1 MTRTTE
7 RLRNFLQYTAVQLIN
22 QPERAELRVAE
33 PEPGKLRFRLILTQ
47 PDVALVIGRN
57 GFTASAI
64 RSLMKAAARRD
75 GIDFTLQI
83 HSHEE
88 EATRTMRAQEQA
100 L

>member
-1 MTRTTE
+1 MTGTTE
-7 RLRNFLQYTAVQLIN
+7 KLRNFLQYTAVQLIN

-64 RSLMKAAARRD
+64 RSVMKAAAQRD
-75 GIDFTLQI
+75 GVEFTLQI

-88 EATRTMRAQEQA
+88 EATRTMREQEQA